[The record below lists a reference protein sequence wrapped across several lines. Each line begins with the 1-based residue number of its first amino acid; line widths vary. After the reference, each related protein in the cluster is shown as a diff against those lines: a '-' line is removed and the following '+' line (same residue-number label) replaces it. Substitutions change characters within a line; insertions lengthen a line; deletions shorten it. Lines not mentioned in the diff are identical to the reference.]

1 MKTMMRTKRAGRIL
15 LISGMLAMTW
25 CAVEPALRLT
35 AADPRPG
42 YLHQRGGSLGKLRV
56 QPPPKPPVPSLP
68 PLPQTYIPEPQHTA
82 EFIAQL
88 HATSAQFQTNFTV
101 KAETPD
107 PIYLG
112 STLPPVVTPSMT
124 QAGVTPLD
132 PAGQTDA
139 ILGFFTRGAS
149 NTIVPATPGTDGVN
163 PLNPV
168 VPIVLP
174 LNGLL
179 QPQLPATGTGKATY
193 ELR

>member
-1 MKTMMRTKRAGRIL
+1 MMRTKRAGRIL
-15 LISGMLAMTW
+15 LITGILATAW
-25 CAVEPALRLT
+25 CASEPTRRLT
-35 AADPRPG
+35 AADSRPG
-42 YLHQRGGSLGKLRV
+42 YLHQRGSSLGKLRV
-56 QPPPKPPVPSLP
+56 QPPAKPPVPSLP

-107 PIYLG
+107 PVDLG
-112 STLPPVVTPSMT
+112 STLPPGGTPSLT
-124 QAGVTPLD
+124 TGGVTQLD
-132 PAGQTDA
+132 AAGQTDA

-149 NTIVPATPGTDGVN
+149 NTVVPVSPGTDGVN
-163 PLNPV
+163 PLNPF

>member
-1 MKTMMRTKRAGRIL
+1 MKPKMMMPRPCRML
-15 LISGMLAMTW
+15 LAMALLAA
-25 CAVEPALRLT
+25 AVRGPGPSTRVE
-35 AADPRPG
+35 AADARPG
-42 YLHQRGGSLGKLRV
+42 YLPQRGGSLGKVRV
-56 QPPPKPPVPSLP
+56 QAPPKPAVPSLP
-68 PLPQTYIPEPQHTA
+68 PLPQTYVPEPQHTA

-88 HATSAQFQTNFTV
+88 HATSAQFRSNFTV
-101 KAETPD
+101 KASTPD

-112 STLPPVVTPSMT
+112 STLPAAVSPSVNP
-124 QAGVTPLD
+124 AAFPPLE
-132 PAGQTDA
+132 GSSQTDA

-149 NTIVPATPGTDGVN
+149 NTVVPVLPGTEAIGSGN
-163 PLNPV
+163 PL